1 MAIAID
7 CLTTVI
13 EKEKKPYVK
22 NKKSESQGNLLYFNI
37 KRPKL

>member
-22 NKKSESQGNLLYFNI
+22 NKKAKAKGTCYISI
-37 KRPKL
+37 